1 MLLRPILKAN
11 LPGVFK
17 KVDLYLIKTYLSLF
31 LVCLAIVSSLFLF
44 IDVVSTINRF
54 SVEGSVFVAY
64 YFNYLPW
71 VVTQMQPIAGVL
83 ATVFLFVGL
92 QKNRELIIFH
102 ALGLSIYRVLLPI
115 LLMLFCL
122 SFLAWALTDYVVP
135 DAMEKRNYYYYVKMK
150 NQPGSYNK
158 LKKSNVWFRTPEAI
172 INFGRVVSED
182 KVEDIN
188 VYFFDREKWRPTKVI
203 TAATADLKVDQ
214 WIYNDGVET
223 VYSKNKII
231 TSSFKVYETKSLESL
246 KEFKKR
252 QSQLNSMSLGQIS
265 FAIKKAKEASMS
277 TLKLR
282 TEYHGKLSFIF
293 SSLFLSLL
301 VLPFCLGNPRSSNA
315 FIGMGVALF
324 SVLGYWIFYSTM
336 LNLGNTGALSP
347 VIAGWLPGFVCTL
360 VFLFFIRRQVT

>member
-1 MLLRPILKAN
+1 M
-11 LPGVFK
+11 FK
-17 KVDLYLIKTYLSLF
+17 KVDAYLIKTYLSLF
-31 LVCLAIVSSLFLF
+31 LLCLAIVSSLFLF

-102 ALGLSIYRVLLPI
+102 ALGMSIYRVLAPVLAM
-115 LLMLFCL
+115 LLCL
-122 SFLAWALTDYVVP
+122 SFVAWALTDYVVP
-135 DAMEKRNYYYYVKMK
+135 KAMEKRNFYYYVKMK
-150 NQPGSYNK
+150 KQPGSYNK

-172 INFGRVVSED
+172 INFGRVISED

-188 VYFFDREKWRPTKVI
+188 VFFFDREKWRPTKVLK
-203 TAATADLKVDQ
+203 AKSADLKTNE
-214 WIYNDGVET
+214 WIYNDGSET
-223 VYSKNKII
+223 LYSEGAVKTNLFE
-231 TSSFKVYETKSLESL
+231 TYQTKSLESL
-246 KEFKKR
+246 TEFKKR
-252 QSQLNSMSLGQIS
+252 QSQLNSMSLSQLS
-265 FAIKKAKEASMS
+265 FAIEKAEEASMS

-324 SVLGYWIFYSTM
+324 SVLGYWIFYSAM
-336 LNLGNTGALSP
+336 LNFGNSGALSP
-347 VIAGWLPGFVCTL
+347 ILAGWLPGFVCTL

>member
-1 MLLRPILKAN
+1 
-11 LPGVFK
+11 
-17 KVDLYLIKTYLSLF
+17 
-31 LVCLAIVSSLFLF
+31 
-44 IDVVSTINRF
+44 
-54 SVEGSVFVAY
+54 
-64 YFNYLPW
+64 
-71 VVTQMQPIAGVL
+71 MQPIAGVL

-102 ALGLSIYRVLLPI
+102 SLGLSIYRVLTPI
-115 LLMLFCL
+115 IIMLFFL
-122 SFLAWALTDYVVP
+122 SIIAWALTDYVVP
-135 DAMEKRNYYYYVKMK
+135 KAMEKRNFYYYVKMK
-150 NQPGSYNK
+150 KQPGSYNK

-182 KVEDIN
+182 KVENIN

-203 TAATADLKVDQ
+203 KAKTADLTVDQ
-214 WIYNDGVET
+214 WIYNDGSET
-223 VYSKNKII
+223 LYSKGEII
-231 TSSFKVYETKSLESL
+231 TKPFKTYQTRSLESL

-252 QSQLNSMSLGQIS
+252 QSQLNSMSLSQLS

-336 LNLGNTGALSP
+336 LNFGNSGVLSP
-347 VIAGWLPGFVCTL
+347 MVAGWLPGLICTL
-360 VFLFFIRRQVT
+360 IFLFFIRRQVT